1 MRDTT
6 SVSVDNFMSEYCLMC
21 VHTNRVRA
29 NASARDAPS
38 ECFRLSLARD
48 FDLQRQEVWKC
59 RSITLSLARI
69 PFQIATLVPRT
80 LHTTVYWLQT
90 YEYTPQCA
98 LASLPLP
105 IPPLCLATEAL
116 GSQITGLVQPTIVA
130 EYQEGRY
137 TLTV

>member
-6 SVSVDNFMSEYCLMC
+6 SVSVDNLMSEYCLMC

-38 ECFRLSLARD
+38 DCFRLSLAQD

-59 RSITLSLARI
+59 RSITLNLARI
-69 PFQIATLVPRT
+69 PFQIATLGPRT

-98 LASLPLP
+98 LASLHLP
-105 IPPLCLATEAL
+105 IPPLVP
-116 GSQITGLVQPTIVA
+116 SHRSTGLVQPTIVA
-130 EYQEGRY
+130 EYQEGIR
-137 TLTV
+137 